1 MNKTT
6 CKHDW
11 VGDDHCPYCEND
23 TLKARIIE
31 LESKVGDLE
40 EGCVALAVSPGKA
53 LPKLEEAKAI
63 AEKAADREHATG
75 PMEAIGGSEPKY
87 SVDGFFTADELEALA
102 ICLRAGVKL

>member
-1 MNKTT
+1 MNNTT

-40 EGCVALAVSPGKA
+40 EGCVALAVSPA
-53 LPKLEEAKAI
+53 RPLSIPKLEEAKVI
-63 AEKAADREHATG
+63 AEKAADREYVHG
-75 PMEAIGGSEPKY
+75 PRDGSGEAQY
-87 SVDGFFTADELEALA
+87 VVDGRFSAAELEALA
-102 ICLRAGVKL
+102 VCLRAGVTL